1 MNEEEKKRSDKLSRS
16 QKKISNPVTSWKKK
30 SQKDVGGD
38 NLTDGH
44 KELKCQARGV
54 ITHTSKEQIESI
66 HVKIVSKE
74 GQTKLL
80 KR

>member
-1 MNEEEKKRSDKLSRS
+1 MG
-16 QKKISNPVTSWKKK
+16 KKK

-54 ITHTSKEQIESI
+54 SNTHEQ
-66 HVKIVSKE
+66 
-74 GQTKLL
+74 GTN
-80 KR
+80 